1 MEVKGGVW
9 SKMSDIESENIANVE
24 GREDDEQDVDDRDRF
39 NLLFSITVAKI
50 GTKEIDNDWI

>member
-1 MEVKGGVW
+1 
-9 SKMSDIESENIANVE
+9 MSDIESENIANVE

-50 GTKEIDNDWI
+50 GTKEIDND

>member
-39 NLLFSITVAKI
+39 NLLFSITVA
-50 GTKEIDNDWI
+50 